1 MFTIVGAMAELERN
15 VIRERMVA
23 GLDHARAR
31 GTKSGQAIG
40 RPRAVFSRA
49 KVVELRDAGQ
59 SWRALASTL
68 GISTGTARAAYGC
81 VQKPSFR
88 SAIVNGAT
96 TQVAGAL

>member
-49 KVVELRDAGQ
+49 RVVELRDAGQ
-59 SWRALASTL
+59 SWRTIASTL
-68 GISTGTARAAYGC
+68 GISTGTARAAYDG
-81 VQKPSFR
+81 VQKPFR
-88 SAIVNGAT
+88 ASAVADAGITSVAT
-96 TQVAGAL
+96 GL